1 MAEKRRVYQVA
12 KERKLSSDALIS
24 MLKGMGHDIKSHM
37 SVVTDEMLKA
47 ISEKFEQEKQS
58 SMAEVQRQK
67 SKEEDLK
74 KQVRPAE
81 KRDTGGETK
90 VRSPETRPQRRRVS
104 PSVGGGGGGGGMVEI
119 AVVSADV
126 AGTYERGANAT

>member
-24 MLKGMGHDIKSHM
+24 MLKGMGHEMKSHM

-67 SKEEDLK
+67 SKKEE
-74 KQVRPAE
+74 
-81 KRDTGGETK
+81 
-90 VRSPETRPQRRRVS
+90 
-104 PSVGGGGGGGGMVEI
+104 
-119 AVVSADV
+119 
-126 AGTYERGANAT
+126 